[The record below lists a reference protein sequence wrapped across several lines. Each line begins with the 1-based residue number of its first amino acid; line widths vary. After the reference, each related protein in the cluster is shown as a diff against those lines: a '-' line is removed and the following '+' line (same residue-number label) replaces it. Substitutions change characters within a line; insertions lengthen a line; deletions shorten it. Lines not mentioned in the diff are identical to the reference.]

1 MLQTSNKKCTGCA
14 VCSYICPQK
23 CIEMKVDDEHFVA
36 PIVNGE
42 KCTNCNLCNKICP
55 INNKKIEHME
65 KKCYVGQLKDE
76 NKLKKCASGG
86 AFLGIAEYIIE
97 SNGKVFGVSY
107 NNNKLYYEMIDTK
120 KDLHKILNSKYF
132 QCELSSDNYKQIV
145 KCSRDGMILVSG
157 TPCQISAIKN
167 IPRLNIEN
175 VIFVEILCQGIP
187 NKYVIDKFDSEK
199 EKLKNKKIVNHI
211 FRSKD
216 KYVGKNYLN
225 KYEYDDGSVEYYIGE
240 DDPLSLT
247 FQRQIFL
254 RESCYK
260 CQYANENRV
269 ADFTIGDYWDNDLKN
284 SNIKLENGI
293 SVILCNTEKANKIL
307 LNQSELYL
315 EQIDYKKAMKTN
327 VPFHNAVKR
336 PFERNFSYKLLK
348 KGILPSTVAKITCF
362 KYYLK
367 KIIRREK

>member
-1 MLQTSNKKCTGCA
+1 
-14 VCSYICPQK
+14 
-23 CIEMKVDDEHFVA
+23 
-36 PIVNGE
+36 
-42 KCTNCNLCNKICP
+42 
-55 INNKKIEHME
+55 
-65 KKCYVGQLKDE
+65 
-76 NKLKKCASGG
+76 
-86 AFLGIAEYIIE
+86 
-97 SNGKVFGVSY
+97 
-107 NNNKLYYEMIDTK
+107 
-120 KDLHKILNSKYF
+120 
-132 QCELSSDNYKQIV
+132 
-145 KCSRDGMILVSG
+145 
-157 TPCQISAIKN
+157 
-167 IPRLNIEN
+167 
-175 VIFVEILCQGIP
+175 
-187 NKYVIDKFDSEK
+187 
-199 EKLKNKKIVNHI
+199 
-211 FRSKD
+211 
-216 KYVGKNYLN
+216 
-225 KYEYDDGSVEYYIGE
+225 
-240 DDPLSLT
+240 
-247 FQRQIFL
+247 L